1 MRAALALLLALAL
14 AGPAA
19 SQGQPVDLLPP
30 PLVVID
36 TERLFAESRYAES
49 LRAEIEAEATI
60 LRAEN
65 EDLVAELTAE
75 ERRLTERRPDMDP
88 QEFRAEAETFDQK
101 VQEIRR
107 ERDQKEAELQQR
119 RTEIQTR
126 FFEETRP
133 LVGRLMVER
142 GALAVVDS
150 RSVVVAVRAADITDE
165 AIALVDATLLAD
177 PAAPPT
183 PETDTPEAQPDAP
196 GTAPSE

>member
-1 MRAALALLLALAL
+1 M
-14 AGPAA
+14 P
-19 SQGQPVDLLPP
+19 DLLPP

-75 ERRLTERRPDMDP
+75 ERSLTERRPDMDP
-88 QEFRAEAETFDQK
+88 QEFRAEAEIFDQK

-165 AIALVDATLLAD
+165 AIALVDATLLGE

-183 PETDTPEAQPDAP
+183 PEPDTPEAQPEAP